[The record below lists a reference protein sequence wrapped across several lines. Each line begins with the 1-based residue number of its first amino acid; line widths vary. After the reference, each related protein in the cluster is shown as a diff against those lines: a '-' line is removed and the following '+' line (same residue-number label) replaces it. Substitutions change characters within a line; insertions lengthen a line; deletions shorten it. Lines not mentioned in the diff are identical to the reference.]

1 MDIRSAFFNETGH
14 IRSGWRF
21 AIFCVG
27 FLSVAMLVGGFASAV
42 VILLGSSAADSWA
55 GTLATAFTV
64 LTGALLVGWL
74 CGKYLEGLPFRA
86 LGAWFTKGWLRNLTS
101 GILFGGGTLAFAVLM
116 AFALGGLRFEFNNIN
131 AGALVR
137 SLAAAFVIF
146 ALGAA
151 WEEALFRGYVL
162 QTFVRSG
169 LGAVAIGIT
178 ALFFG
183 VVHANNPNASTFAVL
198 NTVLAGVWFGI
209 AYLKTRDLW
218 FVWGMHLMWN
228 WMQGAFFGIEVSGIT
243 NLVSAPLLREI
254 DGGPVWLTGETYGV
268 EGGIVTT
275 IALIVSTLAIYFMPF
290 LKPSKEMLALTSGKK
305 EDREDKTPL
314 PV

>member
-1 MDIRSAFFNETGH
+1 MDIRPTFFDRTGR

-27 FLSVAMLVGGFASAV
+27 FVCVVVAIGSVAGA
-42 VILLGSSAADSWA
+42 LLSLLDRPAIESWA
-55 GTLATAFTV
+55 GALATALTA
-64 LTGALLVGWL
+64 LTGALLIGWL

-86 LGAWFTKGWLRNLTS
+86 LGASFTDGWLRNLIS
-101 GILFGGGTLAFAVLM
+101 GILFGAGTLSLAVLI
-116 AFALGGLRFEFNNIN
+116 AFSFGGLRFEFNSIDS
-131 AGALVR
+131 AALGR
-137 SLAAAFVIF
+137 SLGISFLIF

-151 WEEALFRGYVL
+151 WEEALFRGYIL
-162 QTFVRSG
+162 QTFARSG
-169 LGAVAIGIT
+169 LGGLAIVLTAV
-178 ALFFG
+178 FFG
-183 VVHANNPNASTFAVL
+183 AIHANNPNVSTLAVI
-198 NTVLAGVWFGI
+198 NTMLAGVWFGL

-275 IALIVSTLAIYFMPF
+275 IALIVSMIVIYFLLG
-290 LKPSKEMLALTSGKK
+290 LKPGEETEKLTTDQNKE
-305 EDREDKTPL
+305 R
-314 PV
+314 